1 SVRHNN
7 AMPIYIMDAE
17 ICENTTTAFLG
28 ATAGFGEGCP
38 KRQVVLSSDTSRSMM
53 LTKVLP

>member
-1 SVRHNN
+1 
-7 AMPIYIMDAE
+7 MPIYIMDAE